1 MLTNTSELARRL
13 RVPGYMVSA
22 LLFILTFFELAVA
35 TWPYN
40 IHNVS
45 WRLGVAGGIS
55 GGAGTAL
62 IAIFFAFA
70 IALAAGDRPVL
81 WVVSAISGVAAVL
94 FLVGSAFFVLDALQM
109 KGQVRPELM
118 SRYNLSFA
126 WGFSKILLDIVVFAA
141 VAVSGFRNVRAAG
154 RSVRAGK
161 GGILVQPSKPAPRNA
176 TMVESEVRP

>member
-1 MLTNTSELARRL
+1 MELRRSSPSTRRLSRSPLLTNTSELARRL

-55 GGAGTAL
+55 GGFAA
-62 IAIFFAFA
+62 AIFFAFA

-141 VAVSGFRNVRAAG
+141 VAVSGFRIVREAG
-154 RSVRAGK
+154 RSVRAG
-161 GGILVQPSKPAPRNA
+161 
-176 TMVESEVRP
+176 